1 MPIPGERQW
10 WRQEGVPGRGAI
22 LDRSPGAGGS
32 MHVLPGSELLS
43 FSDLVQL
50 DVALRLLE

>member
-1 MPIPGERQW
+1 
-10 WRQEGVPGRGAI
+10 
-22 LDRSPGAGGS
+22 

-50 DVALRLLE
+50 DVALRLLEQEQACSQGTNWV

>member
-1 MPIPGERQW
+1 MRGSG

-22 LDRSPGAGGS
+22 LDRGPGAAGS
-32 MHVLPGSELLS
+32 MCVLSGSELPS

>member
-1 MPIPGERQW
+1 
-10 WRQEGVPGRGAI
+10 
-22 LDRSPGAGGS
+22 

-50 DVALRLLE
+50 DVALRLLEQEPFFLFREGIKYPYHESCPFGEIIY